1 MLSGSWRRTTVA
13 DGGTSFAHSVLSEA
27 PRPDRGFGRGFC
39 FGLIL
44 AGSLYML
51 TLVIAAWLT

>member
-1 MLSGSWRRTTVA
+1 MKEGRTP
-13 DGGTSFAHSVLSEA
+13 FAQGVLSEA

-44 AGSLYML
+44 AGSLYL
-51 TLVIAAWLT
+51 LALVIAAWLT